1 MPVGQIFEAAIKQ
14 RLSLALR
21 PLVLLLALLGAL
33 NSASAAPSF
42 ETVAPTAVLVDHDTH
57 AILFDKNADERYPPA
72 SLAKLMTVELLF
84 RELKEGRISLDDEFP
99 VSERAWRE
107 GGAQSGGSTMFLPVN
122 SSVSV
127 RDLIRGIVIQSGN
140 DATIVVA
147 EALGGTEE
155 KFAEQMTER
164 AKALGMTDS
173 TFRNSH
179 GLPDPEQRVT
189 MRDLAVLASHLIRE
203 YPEFYKYFGEEEFT
217 YNEITQRNRNPLLDM
232 GADGLKTGY
241 TSEAGYGLVASVERD
256 SRRLIVAVGHLS
268 SASARTEEARKLVE
282 WGFRS
287 FENRTLHQ
295 ADDQVGEMEVLGGA
309 AATVPVVVR
318 SGVVVTVPRGAEDLH
333 TILHRD
339 EPLQAP
345 VAEGDRV
352 GWLQVVSAGDVI
364 REDPVHAA
372 AAVEPASFVSRT
384 WGLATS
390 YLWSTWD
397 DTWAFV
403 FPPKEVAST
412 GSP

>member
-1 MPVGQIFEAAIKQ
+1 MIASTFLAGPNKRSA
-14 RLSLALR
+14 SALR
-21 PLVLLLALLGAL
+21 LVALLIMSAFPLVQ
-33 NSASAAPSF
+33 SHAAPSF
-42 ETVAPTAVLVDHDTH
+42 ETAAPTAILVEFETGAVLYE
-57 AILFDKNADERYPPA
+57 KNADEHYAPA
-72 SLAKLMTVELLF
+72 SLAKLMTVELVF
-84 RELKEGRISLDDEFP
+84 HELKEGRISLDDQLP

-155 KFAEQMTER
+155 KFAELMTER
-164 AKALGMTDS
+164 AKELGMTGS

-189 MRDLAVLASHLIRE
+189 MRDLAALATHLIRE
-203 YPEFYKYFGEEEFT
+203 HPEFYKYFGEEEFT
-217 YNEITQRNRNPLLDM
+217 YNEIKQRNRNPLLDM

-256 SRRLIVAVGHLS
+256 GRRLIAAVGHLP
-268 SASARTEEARKLVE
+268 SAQSRADETRKLIE

-295 ADDQVGEMEVLGGA
+295 AGEQVGELEIVGGA

-318 SGVVVTVPRGAEDLH
+318 ADVVVTVPRGAEDLQ
-333 TILHRD
+333 TELHRD
-339 EPLQAP
+339 EPVQAP
-345 VAEGDRV
+345 VAQGDRV
-352 GWLQVVSAGDVI
+352 GALQVISASDVI
-364 REDPVHAA
+364 REVPVHAA
-372 AAVEPASFVSRT
+372 AAVELGSFVSRT

-397 DTWAFV
+397 DAWALV
-403 FPPKEVAST
+403 FPPEEVAST